1 MHFQLSVFY
10 QGSLF
15 LYSITSDDKHTF
27 HFQLKSAPPD
37 KTAPQEFNVLH
48 PEKDVWNFEQELD
61 QEFKEGVIKVM
72 KRTKL

>member
-15 LYSITSDDKHTF
+15 LYSITSEDKQTF
-27 HFQLKSAPPD
+27 QFQLKSAPQD
-37 KTAPQEFNVLH
+37 KEAPQQFTVLH
-48 PEKDVWNFEQELD
+48 PEKDVWQFEQEFD
-61 QEFKEGVIKVM
+61 EEFKENVIRVM

>member
-1 MHFQLSVFY
+1 MQFQLSVFY

-15 LYSITSDDKHTF
+15 LYHITSEDKQTF

-37 KTAPQEFNVLH
+37 KKAPEQFTVLH
-48 PEKDVWNFEQELD
+48 PEKDVWNFDQEFD
-61 QEFKEGVIKVM
+61 REFKEGVVRAM

>member
-15 LYSITSDDKHTF
+15 LYAITTEDKKTF

-37 KTAPQEFNVLH
+37 KKAPEAFTVLH
-48 PEKDVWNFEQELD
+48 PEKDIWKLDPEADKEFE
-61 QEFKEGVIKVM
+61 EGVIRTM